1 MLTSLLQACS
11 VNNLLTRCEIF
22 TCVHGLSIS
31 YKGKLVWNSSF
42 EALQSFVREA
52 LNLSDGYWST
62 PGGHAKLYEDKDT
75 ALRWYSDTK
84 SITLGGKL
92 AKEFEEKLNSM
103 ASVSQNLANE
113 GTPNPVNEAA
123 ISFQITSSESKDQ
136 NLHKEDNNALFEN

>member
-1 MLTSLLQACS
+1 M
-11 VNNLLTRCEIF
+11 
-22 TCVHGLSIS
+22 
-31 YKGKLVWNSSF
+31 
-42 EALQSFVREA
+42 
-52 LNLSDGYWST
+52 SDGNWST
-62 PGGHAKLYEDKDT
+62 PGGHAKLYEDKDI

-103 ASVSQNLANE
+103 VSVSQNVANE

-136 NLHKEDNNALFEN
+136 NLHKEDK